1 MNTLFQSR
9 ISFWAFLCTG
19 NKNKQTKYLVILF
32 VLIDNIFNVVAF
44 AFTELF
50 GKQGRRKHLKLFRVL
65 RKTSDLRERKQ
76 MKVLEIISPV
86 LVMIILGILCR
97 KWKLLNKNGI
107 DSMKALLP
115 VAIFHALA
123 TSDYGAE
130 TAKLVGIMF
139 IMLVVSFGIGFL
151 MKPLMTENYRK
162 YLPFMVSVYEG
173 GSMAYPL
180 YTSLCGAENLSQI
193 AVLDIA
199 MPELDGIEA
208 ASRIRQMDENCV
220 IIFLTAYSDF
230 QYTRQAIRL
239 RALDYLT
246 KPYDEE
252 ELFAVLE
259 TAVFQVKKRMEAEKQ
274 EAEDRLAGG
283 TPKSCETG
291 AAVPGTGVVKK
302 ESDPIQELDADDIPE
317 DSGAMSDKT
326 MREIRDFVSQNYMH
340 DISMQDAA
348 NYMRYSDTY
357 FCRLFKQ
364 GFGCNFTTYLTRYRM
379 KEAVRLLKNTELSVK
394 EIALKTGYSD
404 SNYFAKVFKR
414 INGVI
419 PSEFRG

>member
-107 DSMKALLP
+107 DSMKALVTNIMLP

-180 YTSLCGAENLSQI
+180 YTSLCGQDNLSQI

-199 MPELDGIEA
+199 GLLFGFSIYMGMLGQTENGEKINVKNLAVSAVKTPAFIASVLGIIA
-208 ASRIRQMDENCV
+208 GLTGVLKLLLASPAGGIYTSVES
-220 IIFLTAYSDF
+220 ILTTALTAIILIVVGFSME
-230 QYTRQAIRL
+230 
-239 RALDYLT
+239 LT
-246 KPYDEE
+246 Q
-252 ELFAVLE
+252 ELFGPCVRTIVMRIVLQAVMIVCVLL
-259 TAVFQVKKRMEAEKQ
+259 AVHSFIGSNKLL
-274 EAEDRLAGG
+274 DLAVI
-283 TPKSCETG
+283 TY
-291 AAVPGTGVVKK
+291 
-302 ESDPIQELDADDIPE
+302 
-317 DSGAMSDKT
+317 MSAPAT
-326 MREIRDFVSQNYMH
+326 F
-340 DISMQDAA
+340 SMQTFLKREDGSAYVSTT
-348 NYMRYSDTY
+348 NSLYCIVSVVVYMILAFFTY
-357 FCRLFKQ
+357 
-364 GFGCNFTTYLTRYRM
+364 
-379 KEAVRLLKNTELSVK
+379 
-394 EIALKTGYSD
+394 
-404 SNYFAKVFKR
+404 
-414 INGVI
+414 
-419 PSEFRG
+419 

>member
-1 MNTLFQSR
+1 MKGPESLMNTLFQSR

-107 DSMKALLP
+107 DSMKALVTNIMLP

-180 YTSLCGAENLSQI
+180 YTSLCGQDNLSQI

-199 MPELDGIEA
+199 GLLFGFSIYMGMLGQTENGEKINVKNLAVSAVKTPAFIASVLGIIAGLTGVLKLLLASPAGGIYTSVESILTTALTAIILIVVGFSMELTPELFEPCVRTIVM
-208 ASRIRQMDENCV
+208 RIVLQAVMIVCV
-220 IIFLTAYSDF
+220 LLAVHSFIGSNKL
-230 QYTRQAIRL
+230 
-239 RALDYLT
+239 LDL
-246 KPYDEE
+246 
-252 ELFAVLE
+252 AVI
-259 TAVFQVKKRMEAEKQ
+259 TY
-274 EAEDRLAGG
+274 
-283 TPKSCETG
+283 
-291 AAVPGTGVVKK
+291 
-302 ESDPIQELDADDIPE
+302 
-317 DSGAMSDKT
+317 MSAPAT
-326 MREIRDFVSQNYMH
+326 F
-340 DISMQDAA
+340 SMQTFLKREDGSAYVSTT
-348 NYMRYSDTY
+348 NSLYCIVSVVVYMILAFFTY
-357 FCRLFKQ
+357 
-364 GFGCNFTTYLTRYRM
+364 
-379 KEAVRLLKNTELSVK
+379 
-394 EIALKTGYSD
+394 
-404 SNYFAKVFKR
+404 
-414 INGVI
+414 
-419 PSEFRG
+419 

>member
-1 MNTLFQSR
+1 MKGPESLMNTLFQSR

-107 DSMKALLP
+107 DSMKALVTNIMLP

-180 YTSLCGAENLSQI
+180 YTSLCGQDNLSQI

-199 MPELDGIEA
+199 GLLFGFSIYMGMLGQTENGEKINVKNLAVSAVKTPAFIASVLGIIA
-208 ASRIRQMDENCV
+208 GLTGVLKLLLASPAGGIYTSVES
-220 IIFLTAYSDF
+220 ILTTALTAIILIVVGFSME
-230 QYTRQAIRL
+230 
-239 RALDYLT
+239 LT
-246 KPYDEE
+246 Q
-252 ELFAVLE
+252 ELFGPCVRTIVMRIVLQAVMIVCVLL
-259 TAVFQVKKRMEAEKQ
+259 AVHSFIGSNKLL
-274 EAEDRLAGG
+274 DLAVI
-283 TPKSCETG
+283 TY
-291 AAVPGTGVVKK
+291 
-302 ESDPIQELDADDIPE
+302 
-317 DSGAMSDKT
+317 MSAPAT
-326 MREIRDFVSQNYMH
+326 F
-340 DISMQDAA
+340 SMQTFLKREDGSAYVSTT
-348 NYMRYSDTY
+348 NSLYCIVSVVVYMILAFFTY
-357 FCRLFKQ
+357 
-364 GFGCNFTTYLTRYRM
+364 
-379 KEAVRLLKNTELSVK
+379 
-394 EIALKTGYSD
+394 
-404 SNYFAKVFKR
+404 
-414 INGVI
+414 
-419 PSEFRG
+419 

>member
-9 ISFWAFLCTG
+9 ISFLAFLCTG
-19 NKNKQTKYLVILF
+19 NKNKQIKYLVILF

-107 DSMKALLP
+107 DNMKALVTNIMLP

-180 YTSLCGAENLSQI
+180 YTSLCGQDNLSQI

-199 MPELDGIEA
+199 GLLFGFSIYMGMLGQTENGEKINVKNLAVSAVKTPAFIASVLGIIAGLTGVIKLLLASPAGGIYTSVESILTTALTAIILIVVGFSMELTPELFGPCVRTIVM
-208 ASRIRQMDENCV
+208 RIVLQAVMIVCV
-220 IIFLTAYSDF
+220 LLAVHSFIGSNKL
-230 QYTRQAIRL
+230 
-239 RALDYLT
+239 LDL
-246 KPYDEE
+246 
-252 ELFAVLE
+252 AVI
-259 TAVFQVKKRMEAEKQ
+259 TY
-274 EAEDRLAGG
+274 
-283 TPKSCETG
+283 
-291 AAVPGTGVVKK
+291 
-302 ESDPIQELDADDIPE
+302 
-317 DSGAMSDKT
+317 MSAPAT
-326 MREIRDFVSQNYMH
+326 F
-340 DISMQDAA
+340 SMQTFLKREDGSAYVSTT
-348 NYMRYSDTY
+348 NSLYCIVSVVVYMILAFFTY
-357 FCRLFKQ
+357 
-364 GFGCNFTTYLTRYRM
+364 
-379 KEAVRLLKNTELSVK
+379 
-394 EIALKTGYSD
+394 
-404 SNYFAKVFKR
+404 
-414 INGVI
+414 
-419 PSEFRG
+419 

>member
-107 DSMKALLP
+107 DNMKALVTNIMLP

-180 YTSLCGAENLSQI
+180 YTSLCGQENLSQI

-199 MPELDGIEA
+199 GLLFGFSIYMGMLGQTENGEKINVKNLAVSAVKTPAFIASVLGIIAGLTGVIKLLLASPAGGIYTSVESILTTALTAIILIVVGFSMELTPELFGPCVRTIVM
-208 ASRIRQMDENCV
+208 RIVLQAVMIVCV
-220 IIFLTAYSDF
+220 LLAVHSFIGSNKL
-230 QYTRQAIRL
+230 
-239 RALDYLT
+239 LDL
-246 KPYDEE
+246 
-252 ELFAVLE
+252 AVI
-259 TAVFQVKKRMEAEKQ
+259 TY
-274 EAEDRLAGG
+274 
-283 TPKSCETG
+283 
-291 AAVPGTGVVKK
+291 
-302 ESDPIQELDADDIPE
+302 
-317 DSGAMSDKT
+317 MSAPAT
-326 MREIRDFVSQNYMH
+326 F
-340 DISMQDAA
+340 SMQTFLKREDGSAYVSTT
-348 NYMRYSDTY
+348 NSLYCIVSVEVYMILAFFTY
-357 FCRLFKQ
+357 
-364 GFGCNFTTYLTRYRM
+364 
-379 KEAVRLLKNTELSVK
+379 
-394 EIALKTGYSD
+394 
-404 SNYFAKVFKR
+404 
-414 INGVI
+414 
-419 PSEFRG
+419 

>member
-1 MNTLFQSR
+1 MKGPESLMNTLFQSR

-107 DSMKALLP
+107 DSMKALVTNIMLP

-180 YTSLCGAENLSQI
+180 YTSLCGQDNLSQI

-199 MPELDGIEA
+199 GLLFGFSIYMGMLGQTENGEKINVKNLAVSAVKTPAFIASVLGIIAGLTGVIKLLLASPAGGIYTSVESILTTALTAIILIVVGFSMELTPELLGPCVRTIVM
-208 ASRIRQMDENCV
+208 RIVLQAVMIVCV
-220 IIFLTAYSDF
+220 LLAVHSFIGSNKL
-230 QYTRQAIRL
+230 
-239 RALDYLT
+239 LDL
-246 KPYDEE
+246 
-252 ELFAVLE
+252 AVI
-259 TAVFQVKKRMEAEKQ
+259 TY
-274 EAEDRLAGG
+274 
-283 TPKSCETG
+283 
-291 AAVPGTGVVKK
+291 
-302 ESDPIQELDADDIPE
+302 
-317 DSGAMSDKT
+317 MSAPAT
-326 MREIRDFVSQNYMH
+326 F
-340 DISMQDAA
+340 SMQTFLKREDGSAYVSTT
-348 NYMRYSDTY
+348 NSLYCIVSVVVYMILAFFTY
-357 FCRLFKQ
+357 
-364 GFGCNFTTYLTRYRM
+364 
-379 KEAVRLLKNTELSVK
+379 
-394 EIALKTGYSD
+394 
-404 SNYFAKVFKR
+404 
-414 INGVI
+414 
-419 PSEFRG
+419 

>member
-1 MNTLFQSR
+1 MKGPESLMNTLFQSR

-107 DSMKALLP
+107 DNMKALVTNIMLP

-180 YTSLCGAENLSQI
+180 YTSLCGQENLSQI

-199 MPELDGIEA
+199 GLLFGFSIYMGMLGQTENGEKINVKNLAVSAVKTPAFIASVLGIIAGLTGVLKLLLASPAGGIYTSVESILTTALTAIILIVVGFSMELTPELFGPCVRTIVM
-208 ASRIRQMDENCV
+208 RIVLQAVMIVCV
-220 IIFLTAYSDF
+220 LLAVHSFIGSNKL
-230 QYTRQAIRL
+230 
-239 RALDYLT
+239 LDL
-246 KPYDEE
+246 
-252 ELFAVLE
+252 AVI
-259 TAVFQVKKRMEAEKQ
+259 TY
-274 EAEDRLAGG
+274 
-283 TPKSCETG
+283 
-291 AAVPGTGVVKK
+291 
-302 ESDPIQELDADDIPE
+302 
-317 DSGAMSDKT
+317 MSAPAT
-326 MREIRDFVSQNYMH
+326 F
-340 DISMQDAA
+340 SMQTFLKREDGSAYVSTT
-348 NYMRYSDTY
+348 NSLYCIVSVVVYMILAFFTY
-357 FCRLFKQ
+357 
-364 GFGCNFTTYLTRYRM
+364 
-379 KEAVRLLKNTELSVK
+379 
-394 EIALKTGYSD
+394 
-404 SNYFAKVFKR
+404 
-414 INGVI
+414 
-419 PSEFRG
+419 